1 MSWTGAKPTRNTDLL
16 KTMRCNTPLDR
27 EYQERWYE
35 EDASL
40 RTHHISLIMKECS
53 PFRTRGWG
61 GGGGWAHYRMT
72 VDARSYTVLTLAD
85 DPAEWKR
92 WGPLG
97 FRSLMQPRLRDI
109 EYHHLMRQA
118 EKDRAAWLADH

>member
-1 MSWTGAKPTRNTDLL
+1 MSWTGAKPTRNTDLHR
-16 KTMRCNTPLDR
+16 TMGHDSPEAR
-27 EYQERWYE
+27 EYYE
-35 EDASL
+35 GHYEKDVSL

-61 GGGGWAHYRMT
+61 GGGGWAQHRMT
-72 VDARSYTVLTLAD
+72 VDARSYTVIKMAD
-85 DPAEWKR
+85 DPAEWKSF
-92 WGPLG
+92 GAYG
-97 FRSLMQPRLRDI
+97 FRNLMQPRLRDI